1 MNKSDKWIRESG
13 VITPCLPKGGDP
25 SYGLSSHGY
34 DLRLDPY
41 DLRVSRRR
49 PDITV
54 DPLNFRAD
62 ECLRRLKSPH
72 THPVELHPGDCLLG
86 FSVEYIDVP
95 KNIIGT
101 CTGKSTYAR
110 TGILVNTTPL
120 EAGWRGHLT
129 IEISNLW
136 PSPVLIYPGQGIC
149 QVVFAEGEPC
159 EKPYVG
165 KYQDQG
171 PEVVTARGK

>member
-1 MNKSDKWIRESG
+1 MIKSDKWIRESG
-13 VITPCLPKGGDP
+13 VITPCLPKAGDP

-34 DLRLDPY
+34 DLRLDPR
-41 DLRVSRRR
+41 DLRVSQRR

-54 DPLNFRAD
+54 DPLNFCAD
-62 ECLRRLKSPH
+62 DCLRRLPAVLR
-72 THPVELHPGDCLLG
+72 PVKLYPGDCLLG
-86 FSVEYIDVP
+86 VSMEYINVP
-95 KNIIGT
+95 DNIIGT

-136 PSPVLIYPGQGIC
+136 TSPVLIYPGQGIC